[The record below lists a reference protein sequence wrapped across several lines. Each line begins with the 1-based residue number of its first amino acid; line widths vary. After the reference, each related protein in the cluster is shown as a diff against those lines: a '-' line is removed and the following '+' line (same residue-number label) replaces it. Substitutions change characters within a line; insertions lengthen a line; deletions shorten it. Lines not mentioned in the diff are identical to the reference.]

1 MVTEIE
7 LFEFLDLIFVCGVW
21 CRTKFIKRKVD
32 TRDELL
38 THILDAQKE
47 NSDEQHAISEHE
59 LHGALRLT
67 VGFSNIYVYC
77 EL

>member
-1 MVTEIE
+1 M
-7 LFEFLDLIFVCGVW
+7 IFVCGVG
-21 CRTKFIKRKVD
+21 CRTKFIKRKAD
-32 TRDELL
+32 TRYELL
-38 THILDAQKE
+38 ARILDAAARKKE
-47 NSDEQHAISEHE
+47 NSDEQHTIFAHE